1 MAEAYIVAAIRSAGG
16 KPGGGLANV
25 HPVDLGAA
33 IIDALLDHGNFDPAL
48 VEDVLLG
55 WVSQIGEQPTNAARD
70 VVLASRLPN
79 IKPGVTIDRQWTSSQ
94 QALHFAA
101 QAVMSGAMDV
111 VIAGGIES
119 TSRAPMGLSTDVAAK
134 NGLGDHKN
142 PDIERHFPGPCFSQF
157 TGAERVAAKYGFSR
171 QTLDRFA
178 LESHQKAAKAV
189 RSGAFASEI
198 VPISVASGAAA
209 WHDQDEGVRF
219 DASLASIGAVKPLKG
234 SGVITAANT
243 SQMCDGASGVLVVN
257 DRGLKTLG
265 ATPLARVGQMS
276 TVGGDPLIM
285 LDAPA
290 EATAQALKRA
300 GLTIDDIDL
309 FEVDE
314 AFAPIPMAWLQR
326 TGADPARMNVRGGAI
341 ALGHPLGASG
351 TKLATTLIHA
361 LIANDAHRG
370 LLTLCEGGGMAKA
383 TIIERC

>member
-1 MAEAYIVAAIRSAGG
+1 MAEAYIVAAVRSAGG
-16 KPGGGLANV
+16 RPGGGLADV

-48 VEDVLLG
+48 VEDVLFG
-55 WVSQIGEQPTNAARD
+55 YVGQIGEQSTNAMRD

-79 IKPGVTIDRQWTSSQ
+79 MKPSVTIDRQCASSQ

-111 VIAGGIES
+111 VVAGGIDS
-119 TSRAPMGLSTDVAAK
+119 MSRAPMGRFAGFAAK
-134 NGLGDHKN
+134 NGFGDHEGSE
-142 PDIERHFPGPCFSQF
+142 IERRFPGPGFSQF
-157 TGAERVAAKYGFSR
+157 TGAEMVAAKYGFSR
-171 QTLDRFA
+171 ETLDRFA
-178 LESHQKAAKAV
+178 LESHQKAARAV
-189 RSGAFASEI
+189 QSGAFASEI

-234 SGVITAANT
+234 GGVITAANA

-265 ATPLARVGQMS
+265 ATPLARLGQMS
-276 TVGGDPLIM
+276 AIGGDPVIT

-290 EATAQALKRA
+290 DATADALKRA
-300 GLTIDDIDL
+300 GLTVDDIDL
-309 FEVDE
+309 FEVNE
-314 AFAPIPMAWLQR
+314 AFAPIPLAWLQR

-361 LIANDAHRG
+361 LIATGAHRG